1 MFRRRVRRGFTLIEL
16 LVVIAIIAILIGL
29 LLPAVQKVRE
39 AAARTQCSNNL
50 KQLVLAMHNCND
62 TYGRMPPSIWSFPP
76 SISALNGGTTLW
88 PNFGGTMFFLLPFI
102 EANTVYKNAAGSA
115 GYLVG
120 DTTPGQADIAFAGTP
135 TNPLN
140 PLMSTWTG
148 GVNWP
153 GFNSQFSQPIK
164 TFICPSDPSNP
175 QQGYFNDP
183 TLATLAGSTSLDA
196 PAGTGY
202 FTTWGTCSYANN
214 GQIFLGVDTNTADGG
229 PGGYP
234 SNANP
239 STATG
244 PTYQLS
250 TIPLTFNAGY
260 GWFAG
265 KAASLDG
272 GASIAKSFPDGL
284 SNTICIA
291 EKYAQCNNQFFN
303 PASTSPL
310 TGGNYWAY
318 SSVGGPGFAGT
329 TDPGDM
335 SGIAG
340 WNGPNTITTP
350 SGGTAT
356 IFGTGANTTGFLPN
370 ACPVYPIFACT
381 FWDIPPI
388 PLSANMISIGPKSKP
403 LFSPTPYTGPSSQCD
418 PRLASTA
425 HAAMQTAMMDGSVRG
440 ISSGISG
447 ATWWAAVTPNGGEA
461 MPNDW

>member
-1 MFRRRVRRGFTLIEL
+1 MLRRRVRKGFTLIEL

-39 AAARTQCSNNL
+39 AAAKTQCSNNL

-62 TYGRMPPSIWSFPP
+62 TYSRMPPGIGVFPP
-76 SISALNGGTTLW
+76 STALLN
-88 PNFGGTMFFLLPFI
+88 PNFGNTFFFLLPFV
-102 EANTVYKNAAGSA
+102 EANTVYKNSQGSA
-115 GYLVG
+115 GWLVG
-120 DTTPGQADIAFAGTP
+120 DTTPGQSCLAFAGNP
-135 TNPLN
+135 TNPLM
-140 PLMSTWTG
+140 PTMTTYTG
-148 GVNWP
+148 GANWV

-164 TFICPSDPSNP
+164 TFQCPSDPSNP
-175 QQGYFNDP
+175 QQGYINDGII
-183 TLATLAGSTSLDA
+183 AGLAGITSCDA
-196 PAGTGY
+196 PGGTGY
-202 FTTWGTCSYANN
+202 FTTWGTCSYAIN
-214 GQIFLGVDTNTADGG
+214 GQIILGVDQNTKDGG

-260 GWFAG
+260 GWYTGNAAG
-265 KAASLDG
+265 LDAG
-272 GASIAKSFPDGL
+272 PTLGKSFPDGL
-284 SNTICIA
+284 SNTICFA

-303 PASTSPL
+303 PAATAPL

-318 SSVGGPGFAGT
+318 QSVGAPGFAGT
-329 TDPGDM
+329 TDPGDY
-335 SGIAG
+335 SSFAG
-340 WNGPNTITTP
+340 WNGPNTIITP
-350 SGGTAT
+350 SGATAT
-356 IFGTGANTTGFLPN
+356 LYTTGAGQNGFLPN
-370 ACPVYPIFACT
+370 ACPVYSAFAVT

-403 LFSPTPYTGPSSQCD
+403 MFSPTPYTGPSSQCD

-440 ISSGISG
+440 ISPGITGS
-447 ATWWAAVTPNGGEA
+447 TWWAAVTPGGGEA